1 MSTYANGTQQTYQ
14 QIWAGMELTCARL
27 MPAIRSAATETTA
40 LALAAE
46 TAAAVT
52 PAPIEWPEPTA
63 GGHTRK
69 HPLRSRPPPAG
80 RPDALTYR
88 MGLLT
93 GWADYPAGSKEMG
106 A

>member
-27 MPAIRSAATETTA
+27 MPAIRSGATDPTT
-40 LALAAE
+40 LAPAAAE

-52 PAPIEWPEPTA
+52 PAPIEWPEPSA

-69 HPLRSRPPPAG
+69 HPLRTPRRSARG
-80 RPDALTYR
+80 RRRLAAR
-88 MGLLT
+88 MR
-93 GWADYPAGSKEMG
+93 
-106 A
+106 

>member
-27 MPAIRSAATETTA
+27 MPAIRSAAFETA
-40 LALAAE
+40 AVAPAVAE

-52 PAPIEWPEPTA
+52 PAPIEWPEPAA

-69 HPLRSRPPPAG
+69 HPLRTPRRTARG
-80 RPDALTYR
+80 RRRLAAR
-88 MGLLT
+88 MR
-93 GWADYPAGSKEMG
+93 
-106 A
+106 